1 MPKATAHKP
10 GYYGESYRAAG
21 ETFEVDEGAKA
32 SWFTVKGDPEVAT
45 TAPKGNGKAGQGAST
60 KQTQAGNGK
69 ADHLPHGTGDSALA

>member
-21 ETFEVDEGAKA
+21 ETFEVDDGAEA
-32 SWFTVKGDPEVAT
+32 SWFTVKGEPEVA
-45 TAPKGNGKAGQGAST
+45 KVVSKAFFKGAST